1 MSMRRELQAVELKR
15 RAPKQAR
22 ARSKVDTIIEAA
34 TQILEK
40 EGREALNTNRV
51 AERAG
56 VSISTLYQYFSDK
69 NAILLEL
76 ARRELEL
83 HRATVVDTVARAMRE
98 SKSEGDR
105 AALRALIE
113 ASHVR
118 RRSRRI
124 AQDTLTA
131 FGHSTELMKPVQDIE
146 KFLTDRSDVL
156 PQGGRVLSPLALFV
170 LTRAVHGVIGA
181 LSREDVSAQSSAEIE
196 TELTRLVRGFVAPNN
211 VV

>member
-1 MSMRRELQAVELKR
+1 MRRDLQAIELKR
-15 RAPKQAR
+15 RSPKQAR

-69 NAILLEL
+69 HAILVEL

-83 HRATVVDTVARAMRE
+83 HRTTVVDTVARAVRE
-98 SKSEGDR
+98 SKPESDR
-105 AALRALIE
+105 AALRALID

-131 FGHSTELMKPVQDIE
+131 FGHSAELTRPAQDIE
-146 KFLTDRSDVL
+146 KFLAERSAVL
-156 PQGGRVLSPLALFV
+156 PPGERALSPLALFV

-181 LSREDVSAQSSAEIE
+181 LSRENVSTQSSAEIE
-196 TELTRLVRGFVAPNN
+196 EELTRLVRGFVAASNAA
-211 VV
+211 